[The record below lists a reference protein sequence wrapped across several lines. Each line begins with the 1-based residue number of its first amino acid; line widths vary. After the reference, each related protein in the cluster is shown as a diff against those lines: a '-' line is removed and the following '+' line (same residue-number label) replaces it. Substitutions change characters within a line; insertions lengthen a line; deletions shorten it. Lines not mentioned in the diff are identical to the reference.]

1 VEKIIVS
8 MKKNVIL
15 LTIACFTLMHS
26 CQTQTD
32 ADLLLLNGKIYTV
45 DSNFSIA
52 EAMAVKNGKIVAT
65 GSTKE
70 ISGRFTADSMMDLGG
85 KPVYPGFID
94 AHSHFYGLALF
105 MQQADLNGAA
115 SFEEVVER
123 LQAHY
128 QKYRPPWVLGRGWDQ
143 NLWENKAFPDNALL
157 DKNFPDLPVV
167 LTRIDGHAVIA
178 NSKALEMAQITDQ
191 TNIPGGKTLQKD
203 GKITGVLID
212 KAADR
217 MKDKI
222 PQPEEKELIALLK
235 EAQQH
240 CLSLGLTTVADAGLQ
255 KNTVLLLEKLFADN
269 TLKINIY
276 AMLEPSSENIET
288 FVKKG
293 IYRKGGLHICSL
305 KLYADGALGSRGACL
320 LEPYS
325 DELSNTGLMVET
337 RDSLIHYC
345 RLAYENNY
353 QMCTH
358 AIGDSA
364 VRAMLNI
371 YAAILKGTNDR
382 RWRIEHAQVIS
393 PSDIG
398 LFAQFSIIPSVQ
410 PTHATS
416 DMLWAADRLGNER
429 VKSAY
434 AYKDL
439 LKQNNW
445 LPFGTDFPIEKAD
458 PLLTFYAAVF
468 RKDANSQPTG
478 GFQIENAVSRV
489 EALKGITL
497 WAAKGCFEENEKG
510 SLEAGKY
517 ADFVVLDQDI
527 MTISEEKIIA
537 TKVLHTFIRGEKMYS
552 CEAR

>member
-1 VEKIIVS
+1 
-8 MKKNVIL
+8 MKNVAVL
-15 LTIACFTLMHS
+15 LTIACFTLMYS
-26 CQTQTD
+26 CKTKTD

-52 EAMAVKNGKIVAT
+52 EAMAVKDGKIVAT

-70 ISGRFTADSMMDLGG
+70 ISGRFTADSTMDLGG

-123 LQAHY
+123 LKTHH
-128 QKYRPPWVLGRGWDQ
+128 QKYRQPWVLGRGWDQ
-143 NLWENKAFPDNALL
+143 NLWENKAFPDNSLL

-178 NSKALEMAQITDQ
+178 NSKALEMAQITAH
-191 TNIPGGKTLQKD
+191 TSISGGKVLQKD

-217 MKDKI
+217 MKDRI
-222 PQPEEKELIALLK
+222 PQPEEKELTALLK

-276 AMLEPSSENIET
+276 AMLEPSSENMET

-320 LEPYS
+320 LEPYK
-325 DELSNTGLMVET
+325 DEPSNTGLMVET

-345 RLAYENNY
+345 QLAYENNY

-364 VRAMLNI
+364 VRVMLNI
-371 YAAILKGTNDR
+371 YAAILKGPNDR
-382 RWRIEHAQVIS
+382 RWRIEHAQVVDANDVS
-393 PSDIG
+393 
-398 LFAQFSIIPSVQ
+398 LFGEFSIIPSVQ

-416 DMLWAADRLGNER
+416 DMYWAETRLGKDR
-429 VKSAY
+429 VKNAY
-434 AYKDL
+434 SYKNL
-439 LKQNNW
+439 MLQNGW
-445 LPFGTDFPIEKAD
+445 IPFGTDFPIEKTD
-458 PLLTFYAAVF
+458 PLLTFYASVF
-468 RKDANSQPTG
+468 RKDVKGFPDN
-478 GFQIENAVSRV
+478 GFQPENAVSRE
-489 EALKGITL
+489 EALKAMTI
-497 WAAKGCFEENEKG
+497 WAAKACFEENEKG

-517 ADFVVLDQDI
+517 ADFVILDKDIITIPEKEVL
-527 MTISEEKIIA
+527 TA
-537 TKVLHTFIRGEKMYS
+537 KVLKTFIRGEKVYS
-552 CEAR
+552 SMDDGK

>member
-1 VEKIIVS
+1 

-26 CQTQTD
+26 CQTKTD

-65 GSTKE
+65 GSTQE
-70 ISGRFTADSMMDLGG
+70 IMERFTADTMMDLGG

-115 SFEEVVER
+115 SFEEVVES

-178 NSKALEMAQITDQ
+178 NSKALEMAQITAQ
-191 TNIPGGKTLQKD
+191 TNIPGGKILQKD

-212 KAADR
+212 KSADR

-222 PQPEEKELIALLK
+222 PQPEDKELTALLK

-255 KNTVLLLEKLFADN
+255 KNTVLLFEKLFADN

-382 RWRIEHAQVIS
+382 RWRIEHAQVVS
-393 PSDIG
+393 PGDMS

-468 RKDANSQPTG
+468 RKDANSLPAG

-527 MTISEEKIIA
+527 MAVSEKKILA
-537 TKVLHTFIRGEKMYS
+537 TKVLQTFIHGEKMYS
-552 CEAR
+552 RETR

>member
-1 VEKIIVS
+1 VEKIIVP

-26 CQTQTD
+26 CQTKTD

-65 GSTKE
+65 GSTQE
-70 ISGRFTADSMMDLGG
+70 IMERFTADTMMDLGG

-115 SFEEVVER
+115 SFEEVVES

-178 NSKALEMAQITDQ
+178 NSKALEMAQITAQ
-191 TNIPGGKTLQKD
+191 TNIPGGKILQKD

-222 PQPEEKELIALLK
+222 PQPEDKELTALLK

-255 KNTVLLLEKLFADN
+255 KNTVLLFEKLFADN

-382 RWRIEHAQVIS
+382 RWRIEHAQVVS
-393 PSDIG
+393 PGDMS

-468 RKDANSQPTG
+468 RKDANSLPAG

-527 MTISEEKIIA
+527 MAVSEKKILA
-537 TKVLHTFIRGEKMYS
+537 TKVLQTFIHGEKMYS
-552 CEAR
+552 RETR

>member
-1 VEKIIVS
+1 
-8 MKKNVIL
+8 MKNAAVL
-15 LTIACFTLMHS
+15 LTIACFTLMYS
-26 CQTQTD
+26 CKTKND

-52 EAMAVKNGKIVAT
+52 EAMAVKDGKIVAT

-70 ISGRFTADSMMDLGG
+70 ISGRFTADSTMDLGG

-123 LQAHY
+123 LKTHH
-128 QKYRPPWVLGRGWDQ
+128 QKYRQPWVLGRGWDQ
-143 NLWENKAFPDNALL
+143 NLWENKAFPDNSLL

-178 NSKALEMAQITDQ
+178 NSKALEMAQITAH
-191 TNIPGGKTLQKD
+191 TSISGGKVLQKD

-217 MKDKI
+217 MKDRI
-222 PQPEEKELIALLK
+222 PQPEEKELTALLK

-276 AMLEPSSENIET
+276 AMLEPSSENMET

-320 LEPYS
+320 LEPYN

-345 RLAYENNY
+345 QLAYENNY

-364 VRAMLNI
+364 VRVMLNI
-371 YAAILKGTNDR
+371 YAAILKGANDR
-382 RWRIEHAQVIS
+382 RWRIEHAQVVN
-393 PSDIG
+393 PGDIG
-398 LFAQFSIIPSVQ
+398 LFGKFSIIPSVQ

-416 DMLWAADRLGNER
+416 DMLWAAKRLGSDR

-439 LKQNNW
+439 LKQNGW

-468 RKDANSQPTG
+468 RKDANGKPAE
-478 GFQIENAVSRV
+478 GFQAENAVSRE
-489 EALKGITL
+489 EALKGITY
-497 WAAKGCFEENEKG
+497 WAAKACFDENEKG
-510 SLEAGKY
+510 SIEAGKY
-517 ADFVVLDQDI
+517 ADFVVLDKDI
-527 MTISEEKIIA
+527 MTATEEEILSA
-537 TKVLHTFIRGEKMYS
+537 KVLHTFIHGGKVYS
-552 CEAR
+552 LEGK

>member
-1 VEKIIVS
+1 
-8 MKKNVIL
+8 
-15 LTIACFTLMHS
+15 
-26 CQTQTD
+26 
-32 ADLLLLNGKIYTV
+32 
-45 DSNFSIA
+45 
-52 EAMAVKNGKIVAT
+52 
-65 GSTKE
+65 
-70 ISGRFTADSMMDLGG
+70 
-85 KPVYPGFID
+85 
-94 AHSHFYGLALF
+94 
-105 MQQADLNGAA
+105 
-115 SFEEVVER
+115 
-123 LQAHY
+123 
-128 QKYRPPWVLGRGWDQ
+128 
-143 NLWENKAFPDNALL
+143 
-157 DKNFPDLPVV
+157 
-167 LTRIDGHAVIA
+167 
-178 NSKALEMAQITDQ
+178 
-191 TNIPGGKTLQKD
+191 
-203 GKITGVLID
+203 
-212 KAADR
+212 
-217 MKDKI
+217 
-222 PQPEEKELIALLK
+222 K

>member
-1 VEKIIVS
+1 VEKIIVP

-26 CQTQTD
+26 CQTKTD

-65 GSTKE
+65 GSTQE
-70 ISGRFTADSMMDLGG
+70 IRERFTADSMMDLGG

-94 AHSHFYGLALF
+94 AHGHFYGLALF

-115 SFEEVVER
+115 SFEEVVES

-178 NSKALEMAQITDQ
+178 NSKALEMAQITAQ
-191 TNIPGGKTLQKD
+191 TNIPGGKILQKD

-222 PQPEEKELIALLK
+222 PQPEDKELTALLK
-235 EAQQH
+235 EAQRH

-255 KNTVLLLEKLFADN
+255 KNTVLLFEKLFADN

-371 YAAILKGTNDR
+371 YATILKGTNDR
-382 RWRIEHAQVIS
+382 RWRIEHAQVVS
-393 PSDIG
+393 PGDMS

-468 RKDANSQPTG
+468 RKDANSLPAG

-527 MTISEEKIIA
+527 MAVSEKKILA
-537 TKVLHTFIRGEKMYS
+537 TKVLQTFIHGEKMYS
-552 CEAR
+552 RETR

>member
-1 VEKIIVS
+1 